1 VRDPNPR
8 VSGGG
13 AARLVAAGIDVVE
26 GPLAD
31 QARALNAG
39 FLSRMERGRP
49 WLRLKLAASLDGG
62 TALADGESRWITGV
76 EARADVQQ
84 LRAQSS
90 AVMTGVATIL
100 ADDPRLDV
108 RLPEATRQ
116 PLRVVLD
123 SALRT
128 PPTARAIAPPGRLLV
143 LTASRDA
150 ARRAALAQAGAEL
163 LDVPAGER
171 GLDLPAALGLL
182 ARQEEINELLV
193 ECGPTLGGAL
203 LAAGLVDEWIL
214 YLAPVLLGADAR
226 PVAAIPSIS
235 TMQDRMT
242 FSIVDQ
248 RLIGGD
254 LRLTLTPDR
263 S

>member
-1 VRDPNPR
+1 
-8 VSGGG
+8 
-13 AARLVAAGIDVVE
+13 
-26 GPLAD
+26 
-31 QARALNAG
+31 
-39 FLSRMERGRP
+39 
-49 WLRLKLAASLDGG
+49 
-62 TALADGESRWITGV
+62 
-76 EARADVQQ
+76 
-84 LRAQSS
+84 
-90 AVMTGVATIL
+90 MTGVATIL

-123 SALRT
+123 SGLRT
-128 PPTARAIAPPGRLLV
+128 PPTARTVAPPGRLLV

-163 LDVPAGER
+163 LEVPAGER
-171 GLDLPAALGLL
+171 GLDLPAVLALL
-182 ARQEEINELLV
+182 AGQQINELLV

-226 PVAAIPSIS
+226 PVAAIPAIS
-235 TMQDRMT
+235 AMKDRLA
-242 FSIVDQ
+242 FSIADQ
-248 RLIGGD
+248 RLIGVD

-263 S
+263 N

>member
-1 VRDPNPR
+1 
-8 VSGGG
+8 
-13 AARLVAAGIDVVE
+13 
-26 GPLAD
+26 
-31 QARALNAG
+31 
-39 FLSRMERGRP
+39 
-49 WLRLKLAASLDGG
+49 
-62 TALADGESRWITGV
+62 
-76 EARADVQQ
+76 
-84 LRAQSS
+84 
-90 AVMTGVATIL
+90 MTGVATIL
-100 ADDPRLDV
+100 ADNPRLDV

-123 SALRT
+123 SGLRT

-150 ARRAALAQAGAEL
+150 ARRGALAQVGAEL

-171 GLDLPAALGLL
+171 GLDLPAVLGLL
-182 ARQEEINELLV
+182 AGQLEVNELLV

-214 YLAPVLLGADAR
+214 YLAPVLLGAEAR
-226 PVAAIPSIS
+226 PVAEIPAISA
-235 TMQDRMT
+235 MKDRMA

-254 LRLTLTPDR
+254 LRLTLMPGR